1 MRKNIVQHLYRNTFT
16 NLMKRNGTKWLIRV
30 FNILLLFGLLAAF
43 FNLKEHQHTVE
54 HYGQEVR
61 ESWESNPDKHPHR
74 MAHYGYVAF
83 RQKYPLSFFDYG
95 MDSYL
100 GNAVFLEAHRQNTIN
115 FSQAS
120 LSNSLVRFGEISVAL
135 ILQLLVP
142 LLIFFWGFALIA
154 GERESGT
161 LRLVLSQGVEWKEL
175 IIGKGLGLFF
185 LTLALFVPI
194 ILATVI
200 LLLWNSVGMKIFF
213 GFGLMVLSYLIYLLV
228 ISLLTVWVSAK
239 CKTSKT
245 ALIQLIGCWLFFT
258 LMLPKLSQVSGQ
270 VFFPSPSKI
279 EFDTA
284 VEHELIEQG
293 DSHNPDDPHY
303 KGLKDSLLVKYQV
316 ASTKDLPFNYSGF
329 IMREGEKLSTEIF
342 RRHQMQL
349 MNQYEQQQNLVGW
362 TAFLNPYIAIKNLSM
377 ALSGTDFQAFRN
389 FQNQAEDYRYNLA
402 QTMNNLQIKHIS
414 NKVKSSADKKA
425 VLSQKYWIDF
435 PDFQHQQLSLNKI
448 IQNEWYSFF
457 ALLLWLI
464 GLLSLMFFNT
474 KKLKVF

>member
-1 MRKNIVQHLYRNTFT
+1 MRTKIVQHLYHNTFT
-16 NLMKRNGTKWLIRV
+16 NLLKRSSTKWLIGV
-30 FNILLLFGLLAAF
+30 FNVLLVFALLAAF
-43 FNLKEHQHTVE
+43 FNLQQHQHTVE
-54 HYGQEVR
+54 HYGHEVR
-61 ESWESNPDKHPHR
+61 ESWENNPDKHPHR

-120 LSNSLVRFGEISVAL
+120 LSNTLVRFGEISSAL

-161 LRLVLSQGVEWKEL
+161 LRLVLSQGIEWKEL
-175 IIGKGLGLFF
+175 IMGKALGLFF
-185 LTLALFVPI
+185 LTLTLLLPTLI
-194 ILATVI
+194 PTVI
-200 LLLWNSVGMKIFF
+200 LLFWTGLNTEVFLS
-213 GFGLMVLSYLIYLLV
+213 FGLLTFSYLIYLLV
-228 ISLLTVWVSAK
+228 ISLLTVWISAT

-258 LMLPKLSQVSGQ
+258 LMLPKLSQVTGQ

-293 DSHNPDDPHY
+293 DSHNPDDPHF
-303 KGLKDSLLVKYQV
+303 KGLKDSLLTAYQV
-316 ASTKDLPFNYSGF
+316 TSTKELPFNYSGF
-329 IMREGEKLSTEIF
+329 IMKEGERLSTETF
-342 RRHQMQL
+342 RRHQLQL
-349 MNQYEQQQNLVGW
+349 MKQYEQQQNLVGW
-362 TAFLNPYIAIKNLSM
+362 TALFNPYIAIKNLSM
-377 ALSGTDFQAFRN
+377 AFSGTDFQAYRN

-402 QTMNNLQIKHIS
+402 QTMNELQIKHIS
-414 NKVKSSADKKA
+414 NTTTSSADKGA
-425 VLSQKYWIDF
+425 VISQQYWIDF
-435 PDFQHQQLSLNKI
+435 PDFQHQQLSLKKI
-448 IQNEWYSFF
+448 IQHQWYSFF
-457 ALLLWLI
+457 TLLLWMI
-464 GLLSLMFFNT
+464 GLMMLAFFNT
-474 KKLKVF
+474 KNLKAF

>member
-1 MRKNIVQHLYRNTFT
+1 MRKNIVQHLYRHTFT
-16 NLMKRNGTKWLIRV
+16 NLLKSNGTKWLIGV
-30 FNILLLFGLLAAF
+30 FNILLLFALMAAF
-43 FNLKEHQHTVE
+43 LNLQEHQHTVE
-54 HYGQEVR
+54 HYGHEVR
-61 ESWESNPDKHPHR
+61 ESWEKNPDKHPHR

-120 LSNSLVRFGEISVAL
+120 LSNSLVRFGEISAAL

-175 IIGKGLGLFF
+175 ILGKSLGLFS
-185 LTLALFVPI
+185 LTLTLFAP
-194 ILATVI
+194 TVLVVAI
-200 LLLWNSVGMKIFF
+200 LLLWKGVEGETFL
-213 GFGLMVLSYLIYLLV
+213 GFGLMVLSYFIYLLV
-228 ISLLTVWVSAK
+228 ISLLTVWVSATS
-239 CKTSKT
+239 KTSKSS
-245 ALIQLIGCWLFFT
+245 LIQLIGFWLFFT
-258 LMLPKLSQVSGQ
+258 LMLPKISQVTGQ

-293 DSHNPDDPHY
+293 DSHNPDDPHF
-303 KGLKDSLLVKYQV
+303 KGLKDSLLAKYQV
-316 ASTKDLPFNYSGF
+316 SSTKELPFNYSGF
-329 IMREGEKLSTEIF
+329 VMREGEKLSTETF
-342 RRHQMQL
+342 RRHQLQL
-349 MNQYEQQQNLVGW
+349 MEQYEQQQNLVGW
-362 TAFLNPYIAIKNLSM
+362 TALLNPYIAIKNLSM
-377 ALSGTDFQAFRN
+377 ALSGTDFQAYRN
-389 FQNQAEDYRYNLA
+389 FQNQAEGYRYNLA

-414 NKVKSSADKKA
+414 NNVASSADKKA
-425 VLSQKYWIDF
+425 VLSQQYWIDF
-435 PDFQHQQLSLNKI
+435 PDFHHQQLSLNKMI
-448 IQNEWYSFF
+448 RNEWYSFF

-464 GLLSLMFFNT
+464 SLLMLTFFNT
-474 KKLKVF
+474 KKLKAF